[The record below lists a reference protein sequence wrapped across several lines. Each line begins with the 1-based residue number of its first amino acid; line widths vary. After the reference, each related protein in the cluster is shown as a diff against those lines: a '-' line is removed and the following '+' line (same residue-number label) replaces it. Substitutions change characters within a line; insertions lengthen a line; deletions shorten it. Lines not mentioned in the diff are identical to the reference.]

1 VAVVS
6 GLPHSGTSM
15 LMGIIAAGGLDTV
28 VDGIREPDDD
38 NPGGYY

>member
-1 VAVVS
+1 
-6 GLPHSGTSM
+6 
-15 LMGIIAAGGLDTV
+15 MGIIAAGGLDTV